1 MVQQMSSF
9 HLKKLFLAISL
20 VKAAMVVLKAL
31 LGDSS
36 KSTELKILNVTHI
49 HLEMEKV
56 ENAN

>member
-1 MVQQMSSF
+1 MSLF

-49 HLEMEKV
+49 HPEMEKV